1 MPQRN
6 VPALTQ
12 PTARAWLDYESGSS
26 YLGVSVRALQR
37 LVREKKIGC
46 TRLGKRTLF
55 SQDQLDEYIAAC
67 TVNPER

>member
-1 MPQRN
+1 MPRN
-6 VPALTQ
+6 APAPTQ
-12 PTARAWLDYESGSS
+12 SPARTWLDYESGSS

-55 SQDQLDEYIAAC
+55 SQDQLDEYVAAC

>member
-1 MPQRN
+1 MPRN
-6 VPALTQ
+6 APAPTQ
-12 PTARAWLDYESGSS
+12 PTTRSWLDYESGSA

-55 SQDQLDEYIAAC
+55 SQDQLDNYIAAC

>member
-1 MPQRN
+1 MPRN
-6 VPALTQ
+6 APTQMPPATR
-12 PTARAWLDYESGSS
+12 TWLDYESGSA

-55 SQDQLDEYIAAC
+55 SQDQLDDYIAVC